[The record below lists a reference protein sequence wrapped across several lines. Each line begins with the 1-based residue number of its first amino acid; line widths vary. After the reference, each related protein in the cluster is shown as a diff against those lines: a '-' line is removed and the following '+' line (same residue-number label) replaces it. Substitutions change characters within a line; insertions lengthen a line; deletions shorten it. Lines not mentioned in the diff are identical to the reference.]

1 MKPIGKTRAAVLA
14 VLALAGAD
22 RLALWRLCR
31 DNVEVLTLRGD
42 LVHLGRANRVGVRVC
57 DQARWQYF
65 DAPVAASGDST
76 NLFRP
81 HRANLSWLH
90 QDRLRRG
97 SGPTWICLLAP
108 RNGARPGREQDVPA
122 PAGWG
127 QMKLVLA
134 RWSRFDFVG
143 WSQEHLVETASGEG
157 V

>member
-1 MKPIGKTRAAVLA
+1 MVSRMPGV
-14 VLALAGAD
+14 AG
-22 RLALWRLCR
+22 
-31 DNVEVLTLRGD
+31 
-42 LVHLGRANRVGVRVC
+42 
-57 DQARWQYF
+57 QAGW
-65 DAPVAASGDST
+65 AEADST

-122 PAGWG
+122 PEGWG

-143 WSQEHLVETASGEG
+143 WSQEHLVETGNPARSALAWPAAG
-157 V
+157 VSPQTHCM